1 MWKLDLLSIFACLQF
16 SSILFL
22 FKQKTIQRTKTYDE
36 DRTNVI
42 DIFLSPCPEKSILI
56 LHTIS
61 SSFFLSISGREISV
75 NLYECKS
82 FIEQPV
88 N

>member
-42 DIFLSPCPEKSILI
+42 DIFLSPCPEKSIDTYSSYNFIFVFLI
-56 LHTIS
+56 H
-61 SSFFLSISGREISV
+61 FR
-75 NLYECKS
+75 
-82 FIEQPV
+82 
-88 N
+88 